1 MSLVMM
7 KYILSFNAHVFLEK
21 YILLRYLLV
30 IGDLFKI
37 ICYYPFL
44 FKSI

>member
-7 KYILSFNAHVFLEK
+7 RYILSFNVHVLLEK

-30 IGDLFKI
+30 IGNLFKI
-37 ICYYPFL
+37 IFYYPFL
-44 FKSI
+44 FKSV